1 MATSY
6 ISTAEANTYL
16 ETSWEDSIMA
26 VLVDQASHLV
36 DRFCGYANTSS
47 WFAFSAWTVT
57 AERHSYNGL
66 WPYYFKYPSINS
78 ITTIMGT
85 VVSYTEWT
93 DYIVRGRRVE
103 FSSLITLP
111 IHNTTFNYI
120 TFTYTKGFETIPDDI
135 KDACYIIVSWL
146 YNARKSVGIGQF
158 TQGDLSISYLGKIL
172 DDERYNTVKML
183 LSKYKT
189 VNVIS

>member
-1 MATSY
+1 MATPY

-16 ETSWEDSIMA
+16 ETSWEDSIVA

-47 WFAFSAWTVT
+47 WFAFSAWTIT
-57 AERHSYNGL
+57 AERHPYNGL

-78 ITTIMGT
+78 ITTIMST
-85 VVSYTEWT
+85 AVSYTEWT

-111 IHNTTFNYI
+111 NYNTTFNHI